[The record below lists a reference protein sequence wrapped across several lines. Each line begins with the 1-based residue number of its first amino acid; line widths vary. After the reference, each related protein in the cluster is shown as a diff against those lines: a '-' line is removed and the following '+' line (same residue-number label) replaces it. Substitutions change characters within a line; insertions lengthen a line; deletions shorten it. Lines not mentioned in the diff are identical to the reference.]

1 MQVGNN
7 RNDFDQNTFTDQ
19 MFPYINSLSTSLNDS
34 FVGGIFSFE
43 RCTYVLNMGFDPV
56 SNQRLYNFKMY

>member
-1 MQVGNN
+1 
-7 RNDFDQNTFTDQ
+7 
-19 MFPYINSLSTSLNDS
+19 MFPYINALSTSLKDS

-43 RCTYVLNMGFDPV
+43 RCTYVLNMGFNPV